1 MRRHVL
7 VLLLILTVLPAVG
20 FLAYVTVLAYSAWRQ
35 PATDPS
41 ETLRAVPDFA
51 LTERSGRTV
60 RLDDLRGKVW
70 VASFVFTRCTGACPQ
85 ITGTMAR
92 LQKELKD
99 QPNVWLVSISV
110 DPKHDTP
117 AVLKAYAGRFGAA
130 DPERWLFLTG
140 EQEDVYRLV
149 GKGFAL
155 GVQQTEGA
163 QRTPGNEVIH
173 SSKLALVDRQSRIR
187 GYFDGR
193 QADDE
198 GQPIDDLPKL
208 RQAIAALLRE
218 ES

>member
-1 MRRHVL
+1 MRRHVFVL
-7 VLLLILTVLPAVG
+7 VLILAVLPAVG
-20 FLAYVTVLAYSAWRQ
+20 FLAYVTVLAYSAWRR

-41 ETLRAVPDFA
+41 ETLRSVPDFA

-60 RLDDLRGKVW
+60 RLNDVRGKVW
-70 VASFVFTRCTGACPQ
+70 VASFVFTRCAGACSQ
-85 ITGTMAR
+85 ITETMAR
-92 LQKELKD
+92 LQKELGD
-99 QPNVWLVSISV
+99 QPEVLLVSISV

-117 AVLKAYAGRFGAA
+117 AVLKDYAGRFGA

-140 EQEDVYRLV
+140 EQDDVYRLV
-149 GKGFAL
+149 SKGFAL

-193 QADDE
+193 QADDD
-198 GQPIDDLPKL
+198 GRPIDDLPRL
-208 RQAIAALLRE
+208 RQAIAELLRE